1 MKKMVLINIITI
13 IVLIVIGVVGF
24 YFWNNATSYVSTD
37 NAKVDGDQMKIA
49 SPASGE
55 IKSLDVKQGEK
66 LKKGDKV
73 AEVVAQG
80 EGGQSKEMSI
90 KMPKDGTIVKTDG
103 MEGSMAQA
111 GNPIAYAYNL
121 DDLYITANV
130 DEKDVADIE
139 KGNDVDVDIDGQK
152 ATVSGKVDQI
162 GDATAASFSLMPSS
176 NSDGN
181 YTKVSQVVPVR
192 ISLDSEPSKNVVP
205 GMNAEV
211 KIHKN

>member
-13 IVLIVIGVVGF
+13 IVLIVIGVLGF

-37 NAKVDGDQMKIA
+37 NAKIDGDQMKIA
-49 SPASGE
+49 SPTAGE
-55 IKSLDVKQGEK
+55 IKSFDAKQGDK

-73 AEVVAQG
+73 AEVVGQG
-80 EGGQSKEMSI
+80 QDGQSKKMSI
-90 KMPKDGTIVKTDG
+90 KMPKDSTIVKTDG

-121 DDLYITANV
+121 DDLYVTANV

-139 KGNDVDVDIDGQK
+139 KGNDVDIDIDGQK
-152 ATVSGKVDQI
+152 ATVSGKVEQI
-162 GDATAASFSLMPSS
+162 GDATANSFSLMPSS

-181 YTKVSQVVPVR
+181 YTKVSQVVPVK

>member
-1 MKKMVLINIITI
+1 MKKVVLINIITI

-73 AEVVAQG
+73 AEVAAQG

>member
-73 AEVVAQG
+73 AEVAAQG

-139 KGNDVDVDIDGQK
+139 KGNDVDIDIDGQK

>member
-73 AEVVAQG
+73 AEVAAQG

-152 ATVSGKVDQI
+152 AIVSGKVDQI

>member
-73 AEVVAQG
+73 AEVAAQG

-181 YTKVSQVVPVR
+181 YTKVSQVVPVKF
-192 ISLDSEPSKNVVP
+192 L
-205 GMNAEV
+205 
-211 KIHKN
+211 

>member
-73 AEVVAQG
+73 AEVAAQG

-162 GDATAASFSLMPSS
+162 GDATAASFSLMPLS

>member
-13 IVLIVIGVVGF
+13 IVLIVIGVLGF
-24 YFWNNATSYVSTD
+24 YFWNNATSYVNTD

-49 SPASGE
+49 SPTAGE
-55 IKSLDVKQGEK
+55 IKSFDAKQGEK

-73 AEVVAQG
+73 AEVVGQG
-80 EGGQSKEMSI
+80 QDGQSKTMSI

-121 DDLYITANV
+121 DDLYVTANV

-139 KGNDVDVDIDGQK
+139 KGNDVDIDIDGQK
-152 ATVSGKVDQI
+152 ATVSGKVEQI
-162 GDATAASFSLMPSS
+162 GDATANSFSLMPSS

-181 YTKVSQVVPVR
+181 YTKVSQVVPVK

>member
-24 YFWNNATSYVSTD
+24 YFWNNATIYVSTD

-73 AEVVAQG
+73 AEVAAQG

>member
-13 IVLIVIGVVGF
+13 IVLIVIGVLGF

-73 AEVVAQG
+73 AEVAAQG

-121 DDLYITANV
+121 DDLYVTANV

-139 KGNDVDVDIDGQK
+139 KGNDVDIDIDGQK
-152 ATVSGKVDQI
+152 ATVSGKVEQI
-162 GDATAASFSLMPSS
+162 GDATANSFSLMPSS

>member
-24 YFWNNATSYVSTD
+24 YFWNNATSNVSTD

-73 AEVVAQG
+73 AEVAAQG

>member
-73 AEVVAQG
+73 AEVAAQG

-176 NSDGN
+176 KSDGN

>member
-1 MKKMVLINIITI
+1 M
-13 IVLIVIGVVGF
+13 LIVIGVVGF

-73 AEVVAQG
+73 AEVAAQG
-80 EGGQSKEMSI
+80 EGGQSKDMSI

>member
-73 AEVVAQG
+73 AEVAAQG

-192 ISLDSEPSKNVVP
+192 ISLDSKPSKNVVP

>member
-1 MKKMVLINIITI
+1 MKKMVLVNVITI
-13 IVLIVIGVVGF
+13 IVLVVIGVLAF
-24 YFWNNATSYVSTD
+24 WFWNNATSYVTTD
-37 NAKVDGDQMKIA
+37 NAKVDGDQIKIS
-49 SPASGE
+49 SPASGQ
-55 IKSLDVKQGEK
+55 IKSLDIKQGDK
-66 LKKGDKV
+66 LDKGDKV
-73 AEVVAQG
+73 AEVSAQG
-80 EGGQSKEMSI
+80 EGGQSKDMSI
-90 KMPKDGTIVKTDG
+90 KMPQKGTIVKTDG

-130 DEKDVADIE
+130 DEKDISDVE

-152 ATVSGKVDQI
+152 APIKGKVKEVGQ
-162 GDATAASFSLMPSS
+162 ATAASFSLMPSS

-181 YTKVSQVVPVR
+181 YTKVSQVVPVK